1 MKNAVSPN
9 HVVVSRPNITL
20 LMVLCGIVSAAAA
33 GAVSAATPDDD
44 VPRLVVR
51 YNAQSLATESGARAL
66 YRRLVSAAA
75 QVCPTPTTGPFV
87 SSTILHCREQSIAR
101 AVQQIDNPRLA
112 AVYATSTKH
121 G

>member
-1 MKNAVSPN
+1 VN
-9 HVVVSRPNITL
+9 
-20 LMVLCGIVSAAAA
+20 
-33 GAVSAATPDDD
+33 
-44 VPRLVVR
+44 
-51 YNAQSLATESGARAL
+51 
-66 YRRLVSAAA
+66 AAA

-87 SSTILHCREQSIAR
+87 SSTILQCREQSIAR